1 MIKLRNPDIRSIF
14 GAFTLFTQN
23 SEHFPKI
30 GLACSSGTKNFFPV
44 QQEAGPTYTC
54 LGILSVGNLP
64 RPAPDS
70 CASPFSDMARTR
82 VNISLGVSLFH
93 IYNSQPNLCFPI
105 CVCQTPPQLWRSIT
119 PLTSRKLAPSV
130 LCPPALLSNLYES
143 MYLYTNLKYCLFQV
157 LPLYPTCT
165 LVCVSAL
172 APVPTGTF

>member
-1 MIKLRNPDIRSIF
+1 MIKLRNPDIWSIF
-14 GAFTLFTQN
+14 GAFSLFTQN

-30 GLACSSGTKNFFPV
+30 GLSCSSGTKNFFPV

-54 LGILSVGNLP
+54 LGILSVGNFP

-70 CASPFSDMARTR
+70 CALPFSDMARTR

-119 PLTSRKLAPSV
+119 PLSSRKLASSV
-130 LCPPALLSNLYES
+130 LYPPAPLSNLAAIS
-143 MYLYTNLKYCLFQV
+143 LTAAVPLPVVGGQV
-157 LPLYPTCT
+157 L
-165 LVCVSAL
+165 
-172 APVPTGTF
+172 VPDGVPPPPGSGL